1 VVVKCFDDSDIR
13 FLLALNK
20 FIGEL
25 KIKVEEG
32 TMLRFSLL
40 GTCGAQ
46 AELNTCY
53 MIDRVYKYDRGEIGS
68 DGKYST
74 REDKVA
80 ASEQL
85 IFSYSTLKRIKLATA
100 FSANFLNHCKSPL
113 KLPDF
118 EVSCFDMETYDFTV
132 VIYQNDVQLG
142 FVVRVVSDNF
152 QKTDRMSATFEQ
164 LDDSIFKAV
173 KVTQDGMSKLFCTS
187 SMCQLA
193 RKDYRT
199 VTSMLIST
207 LNFLKIPKKITID
220 GKTEMISYI
229 TEIQCRE
236 FWKQFFLQNYAM
248 KVRDITDPR
257 IPGMMQYLSVLKDF
271 HCERTELLNE
281 YIDYEDQAEAKEEEE
296 DYDQYGL
303 KEAERKCAANIKLA
317 AAAIEKRLDDERI
330 AKEAEEKRLEEERL
344 AKEAEEKRLEE
355 ERLAKEAE
363 EKRLEEERLAK
374 EAEER
379 RLEEERLAKEA
390 EEKRLEEE

>member
-1 VVVKCFDDSDIR
+1 M
-13 FLLALNK
+13 
-20 FIGEL
+20 G
-25 KIKVEEG
+25 
-32 TMLRFSLL
+32 
-40 GTCGAQ
+40 
-46 AELNTCY
+46 CY
-53 MIDRVYKYDRGEIGS
+53 FHAY
-68 DGKYST
+68 
-74 REDKVA
+74 
-80 ASEQL
+80 
-85 IFSYSTLKRIKLATA
+85 F
-100 FSANFLNHCKSPL
+100 NFEFP
-113 KLPDF
+113 
-118 EVSCFDMETYDFTV
+118 
-132 VIYQNDVQLG
+132 
-142 FVVRVVSDNF
+142 
-152 QKTDRMSATFEQ
+152 
-164 LDDSIFKAV
+164 
-173 KVTQDGMSKLFCTS
+173 
-187 SMCQLA
+187 
-193 RKDYRT
+193 
-199 VTSMLIST
+199 
-207 LNFLKIPKKITID
+207 KIPKKITID

-374 EAEER
+374 E
-379 RLEEERLAKEA
+379 EERLAREA
-390 EEKRLEEE
+390 